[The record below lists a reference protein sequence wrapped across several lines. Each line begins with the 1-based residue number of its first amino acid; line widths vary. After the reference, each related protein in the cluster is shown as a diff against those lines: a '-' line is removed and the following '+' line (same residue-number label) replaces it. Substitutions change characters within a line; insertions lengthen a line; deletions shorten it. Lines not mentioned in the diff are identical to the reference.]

1 MKTLGI
7 NFGALC
13 PSIEKQLNEQGLH
26 TEIKSRPLIQSCAD
40 AIVLL
45 SIHDILS
52 DGERDKARKRMMNLI
67 KRTLTNQ

>member
-13 PSIEKQLNEQGLH
+13 PSIENQLKDQGLK
-26 TEIKSRPLIQSCAD
+26 TEPKSKPIIQPCAD
-40 AIVLL
+40 SIVLL
-45 SIHDILS
+45 SIHGILS

-67 KRTLTNQ
+67 KRTLTHQ